1 MVVPHPGVYEFSLSS
16 SAIGEVTLGETVVT
30 RVGFPEG
37 NVAQSVLVGRGTC
50 SLHGEIGSGKWI
62 GSLEGPRSGLWQPIT
77 ADNVVRLARPIVSIP
92 NQEKG
97 KPIYEVFAPMEVSL
111 ETAAPL
117 QSAKII
123 YTLDGTEPKEGGTV
137 YDKPLTIDKLCHL
150 RARFFVDGKP
160 LGMESVVAFT
170 TAKIPGEELLAL
182 WSADKFDGKTMANQV
197 AGPGAASDLTLPDG
211 TTVIDDPA
219 RGKALS
225 FDHALPVV
233 LTNPAIL
240 NNELTLSYWINTQK
254 GGTLTRHGYAH
265 FGIFLNAGGDGSVGS
280 GGGGTWHTADTK
292 ANLINDGKWHHVAA
306 TFGGKPRQIQIFVD
320 GVLTDQDST
329 RLLASPRNS
338 ISFKTTQASFP
349 RSGCITAS

>member
-1 MVVPHPGVYEFSLSS
+1 
-16 SAIGEVTLGETVVT
+16 
-30 RVGFPEG
+30 
-37 NVAQSVLVGRGTC
+37 
-50 SLHGEIGSGKWI
+50 
-62 GSLEGPRSGLWQPIT
+62 
-77 ADNVVRLARPIVSIP
+77 
-92 NQEKG
+92 
-97 KPIYEVFAPMEVSL
+97 MEVSL

-137 YDKPLTIDKLCHL
+137 YDKPLTIDKSCHL

-197 AGPGAASDLTLPDG
+197 SGPGAASDLTLPDG

-225 FDHALPVV
+225 FDHASPVV

-320 GVLTDQDST
+320 GVLQG
-329 RLLASPRNS
+329 
-338 ISFKTTQASFP
+338 
-349 RSGCITAS
+349 SGLNKAPCITKELDFLQDYTGLLSEIRMYNRILTPEEIQALAKQ